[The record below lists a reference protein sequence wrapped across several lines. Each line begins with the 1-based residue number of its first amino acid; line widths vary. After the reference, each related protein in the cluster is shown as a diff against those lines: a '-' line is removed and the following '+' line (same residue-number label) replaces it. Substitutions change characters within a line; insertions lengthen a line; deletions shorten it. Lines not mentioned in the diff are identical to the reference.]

1 MPPSYI
7 ASHGIVGFETNR
19 RKTMNFELQKPDH
32 LISLAS
38 SGVLISLDI
47 NVWSA
52 TKQDRGISNEV
63 TQAKNAD
70 QNAGK
75 YVKNLLANHPKHKA
89 IVNYRQTIYNWQKRS
104 TYRWNDAQDY
114 LPSTTIEKF
123 KREYNNHEIAFKT
136 LVSDFISEY
145 DSIVSDM
152 AFKQGDM
159 FDRTDYPPKE
169 ALASKFGLRLFVS
182 EVPMNDFRCAIA
194 QDIADD
200 LFQTYKSQ
208 AEEIVS
214 NVVMEQKTRFVEV
227 MKSISHCCG
236 YDDMGVDDN
245 TGETKIR
252 KRKIYDSTIQKALD
266 MCDAFKG
273 FNLTGDPDLE
283 QARASLESALSGID
297 VETIRESDAV
307 RSAVKSDVDNIL
319 SKFGAFQCV

>member
-1 MPPSYI
+1 M
-7 ASHGIVGFETNR
+7 
-19 RKTMNFELQKPDH
+19 ELHKPDH

-38 SGVLISLDI
+38 SAVLVSVDV

-52 TKQDRGISNEV
+52 TKQDRVISNEV
-63 TQAKNAD
+63 TASKNAD
-70 QNAGK
+70 KSAGR
-75 YVKNLLANHPKHKA
+75 YVKNLLADHPRHKA
-89 IVNYRQTIYNWQKRS
+89 IVNYRQTIYNWVKRR
-104 TYRWNDAQDY
+104 TYRWNNSQDL
-114 LPSTTIEKF
+114 LPSVDMPKF
-123 KREYNNHEIAFKT
+123 KQEYHEHQRAFNT
-136 LVSDFISEY
+136 LLGDFILAY

-159 FDRTDYPPKE
+159 FDRNDYPAKE
-169 ALASKFGLRLFVS
+169 QLASKFGMRLFVS

-297 VETIRESDAV
+297 AETIRESDAV

>member
-1 MPPSYI
+1 
-7 ASHGIVGFETNR
+7 
-19 RKTMNFELQKPDH
+19 MNIELQKPEH

-38 SGVLISLDI
+38 SGMLVSLDI

-52 TKQDRGISNEV
+52 TKQDRAISNEV
-63 TQAKNAD
+63 TTSKNAD

-114 LPSTTIEKF
+114 LPSINLERF
-123 KREYNNHEIAFKT
+123 KREFHSHEQAFNG
-136 LVSDFISEY
+136 LVAAFIEEY

-169 ALASKFGLRLFVS
+169 KLASKFGLRLFVS
-182 EVPMNDFRCAIA
+182 EVPMSDFRCAIA

-200 LFQTYKSQ
+200 LFTTYKQQ

-214 NVVMEQKTRFVEV
+214 HIIVEQKTRFIEV

-245 TGETKIR
+245 TGETKQR

-266 MCDAFKG
+266 MCNSFRE
-273 FNLTGDPDLE
+273 FNLTADGALE
-283 QARASLESALSGID
+283 EARASLEKALSGID
-297 VETIRESDAV
+297 AETIRESDAV
-307 RSAVKSDVDNIL
+307 RNAVKEDVDSIL